1 MNGPSIQQLN
11 SVSVLQITGKQLPE
25 WGFSQFE
32 VWNYLLIKNYFNFLP
47 NNTVIYYWLIIVS
60 FSKFQVCTDRIIQSD
75 ETVWN
80 VAEHQQNIS
89 YRKYQIA
96 QQTQTD
102 EVLTITGILIYIYI
116 MYVKPE
122 NDSLAIDGNTQ
133 ATHMPFFDY
142 I

>member
-1 MNGPSIQQLN
+1 MLG
-11 SVSVLQITGKQLPE
+11 
-25 WGFSQFE
+25 
-32 VWNYLLIKNYFNFLP
+32 
-47 NNTVIYYWLIIVS
+47 
-60 FSKFQVCTDRIIQSD
+60 VCTDRIIQSD